1 MARTLSLSEGVVPR
15 RVGRAR
21 EGDHRGPRR
30 TVTVTVTVIDLYPVK
45 FMEAGHLALPA
56 AHPGESLGIESGI
69 LSKS

>member
-1 MARTLSLSEGVVPR
+1 M
-15 RVGRAR
+15 
-21 EGDHRGPRR
+21 

-69 LSKS
+69 LSKF